1 MGLLGLLRGRR
12 LGAKSIADLR
22 KVIECGLYAHNGSD
36 ADQFAIALAW
46 EQNFAA
52 SGQTAALVP
61 PLMKLDLEC
70 SLGAASKAFPR
81 LHVAWLLALARCGI
95 QCPASS
101 LPESVL
107 VAYDDGSDYEMYLM
121 AVLDTHAACGTLVV
135 GVLRASVPALGASV
149 PALRAS
155 IAGPK
160 FDCPP
165 RSACSSQK
173 LTRGTPVFY
182 VGSSSSQCDFY
193 VGWSVGGPHCWLLQW
208 RSRAVS
214 PLALC

>member
-1 MGLLGLLRGRR
+1 M
-12 LGAKSIADLR
+12 
-22 KVIECGLYAHNGSD
+22 
-36 ADQFAIALAW
+36 
-46 EQNFAA
+46 
-52 SGQTAALVP
+52 P
-61 PLMKLDLEC
+61 PLVELDLEC
-70 SLGAASKAFPR
+70 SLKAASKAFPR

-121 AVLDTHAACGTLVV
+121 AVVDTHAACGTLDF
-135 GVLRASVPALGASV
+135 GVLRAVV

-173 LTRGTPVFY
+173 LIRGTRA
-182 VGSSSSQCDFY
+182 S
-193 VGWSVGGPHCWLLQW
+193 LL
-208 RSRAVS
+208 
-214 PLALC
+214 P